1 MFIHLV
7 SERITVCI
15 GSHKT
20 LLKSERDFPGK
31 WLFLDF
37 LLSILVQLCCS
48 LSEEERLH
56 QEGFLKLQMVTCSEQ
71 ISGVF
76 AL

>member
-20 LLKSERDFPGK
+20 VLKSERDFPGK

-56 QEGFLKLQMVTCSEQ
+56 QEGRIFKVADGYMQ
-71 ISGVF
+71 
-76 AL
+76 